1 MQYSFI
7 VSERYKKSQSC
18 EYHTGNRDIRLTYR
32 LQARFVLERYYNG
45 FHSDTGSLCVPT
57 SSNTLLFR
65 VRIQPSLNLI
75 LTRYLIQHFRTYYW
89 KIWSFIPV

>member
-32 LQARFVLERYYNG
+32 LQTRFVLERYYSG
-45 FHSDTGSLCVPT
+45 FHSDT
-57 SSNTLLFR
+57 
-65 VRIQPSLNLI
+65 
-75 LTRYLIQHFRTYYW
+75 
-89 KIWSFIPV
+89 